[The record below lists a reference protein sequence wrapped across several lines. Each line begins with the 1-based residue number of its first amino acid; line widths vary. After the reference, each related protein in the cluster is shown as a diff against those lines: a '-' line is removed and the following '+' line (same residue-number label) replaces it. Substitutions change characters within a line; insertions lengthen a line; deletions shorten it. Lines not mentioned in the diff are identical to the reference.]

1 MITVLKWINLALTFV
16 LELSLLAAYAY
27 WGFHAG
33 KTPVMKVILGIGA
46 PLLAVV
52 IWGAIMA
59 PKSPMK
65 LQGAAYLV
73 VKCVL
78 FSLAVAAL
86 IAAGQT
92 PLGIILAVVFVINTI
107 LLYVWKQ

>member
-1 MITVLKWINLALTFV
+1 MITVLKWINLALAFV

-33 KTPVMKVILGIGA
+33 KIPVMKVILGIGV
-46 PLLAVV
+46 PLLAVA

-59 PKSPMK
+59 PNSPMK

-73 VKCVL
+73 VKCAL
-78 FSLAVAAL
+78 FSLAAAAL
-86 IAAGQT
+86 IAAGKSS
-92 PLGIILAVVFVINTI
+92 LGIILAVVFVINTF

>member
-1 MITVLKWINLALTFV
+1 MITVLKWVNLALAFV

-33 KTPVMKVILGIGA
+33 KVLVVKVILGIAA
-46 PLLAVV
+46 PLLAAI

-59 PKSPMK
+59 PNSPMR

-73 VKCVL
+73 VKCAL

-86 IAAGQT
+86 IAASKSSF
-92 PLGIILAVVFVINTI
+92 GIILAVVFVINTL